1 MKKLLSVLLAV
12 VLLCMPLTV
21 FAGDIYKTAEKRT
34 YTNADTTLPY
44 RLILPEKYDETKS
57 YPMLVFLHGA
67 GERGNDN
74 ELQFFHCV
82 QYLHN
87 NMPDCIIVA
96 PQCPVGQQWVDTPW
110 ANGAYSIDA
119 VPESN
124 ELTAV
129 MELLQSLEE
138 EFSVDSDRIYAA
150 GISMGGFGTWD
161 LMMRHNDYFAAAI
174 PVCGGGDP
182 SQGELL
188 KDTPLFVFH
197 GDADTAVPISGSTQT
212 VDAIKQA
219 GGTQVEY
226 VIYEGQGH
234 GIWNNAF
241 TTEGLL
247 DKLLTKKLSDRYP
260 AEESTPEESAPEESA
275 PESTEETVSEAAS
288 EAVSTEES
296 KSDDKGDSLLI
307 PILLAV
313 AVLTVVAVA
322 VVFVVKKK

>member
-1 MKKLLSVLLAV
+1 MKKVLAILLAA
-12 VLLCMPLTV
+12 VLLCMPLSV
-21 FAGDIYKTAEKRT
+21 FAGDINTSEKRV
-34 YTNADTTLPY
+34 YENADTVLPY
-44 RLILPEKYDETKS
+44 RLILPEDYDARKT

-82 QYLHN
+82 QYLHD

-96 PQCPVGQQWVDTPW
+96 PQCPVNNQWVDTPW
-110 ANGAYSIDA
+110 VNGAYSIEA

-124 ELTAV
+124 ELIAV
-129 MELLQSLEE
+129 MELLRSLEE

-161 LMMRHNDYFAAAI
+161 LMMRHNDYFAAGI

-182 SQGELL
+182 SQGEAL

-212 VDAIKQA
+212 VDAIKAA

-226 VIYEGQGH
+226 TVYEGAGH
-234 GIWNNAF
+234 GIWNDAF
-241 TTEGLL
+241 QTAGLL
-247 DKLLTKKLSDRYP
+247 DKLLMQKLSDRYP
-260 AEESTPEESAPEESA
+260 AEISEEESSEEESIG
-275 PESTEETVSEAAS
+275 ESTEETSSEASVPAAES
-288 EAVSTEES
+288 E
-296 KSDDKGDSLLI
+296 SDGEKGGLLF
-307 PILLAV
+307 PILLAA
-313 AVLTVVAVA
+313 AVLAVVALA
-322 VVFVVKKK
+322 VVFAVKKR

>member
-1 MKKLLSVLLAV
+1 MKKLLTVLLAAI
-12 VLLCMPLTV
+12 LLCMPLTV
-21 FAGDIYKTAEKRT
+21 SAGDIYETAEKRT
-34 YTNADTTLPY
+34 YENDDTVLPY
-44 RLILPEKYDETKS
+44 RLILPENYDENNT

-82 QYLHN
+82 QYMHD

-96 PQCPVGQQWVDTPW
+96 PQCPTGQQWVDTPW
-110 ANGAYSIDA
+110 KKGAYSIDA

-124 ELTAV
+124 ELIAV
-129 MELLQSLEE
+129 VELLQSLEE

-150 GISMGGFGTWD
+150 GLSMGGFGTWD

-174 PVCGGGDP
+174 AMCGGGDP
-182 SQGELL
+182 SQGEAL

-197 GDADTAVPISGSTQT
+197 GDMDTDVPISGSTET
-212 VDAIKQA
+212 VEAIKAA

-226 VIYEGQGH
+226 TIYKGYAH
-234 GIWNNAF
+234 GIWKKAI
-241 TTEGLL
+241 EEPGLL

-260 AEESTPEESAPEESA
+260 KEVSEEESNEEESIEPSAEASSVEESVSDTA
-275 PESTEETVSEAAS
+275 SKPE
-288 EAVSTEES
+288 
-296 KSDDKGDSLLI
+296 DDGNDLLV

-313 AVLTVVAVA
+313 AVLAVVALA
-322 VVFVVKKK
+322 IVFVRKKK